1 MAPRKTMTQA
11 NENAPEIAVPDA
23 DRQGNELLLGGLG
36 VMAVGALGAI
46 AGGAL
51 CPVCIVATPALL
63 GVGAYRKWQA
73 RRGPTT
79 EENKR

>member
-1 MAPRKTMTQA
+1 MTQTDD
-11 NENAPEIAVPDA
+11 NAPEIAASDA
-23 DRQGNELLLGGLG
+23 DQQGNELLLGGLG

-73 RRGPTT
+73 RRGRVT
-79 EENKR
+79 EENER

>member
-1 MAPRKTMTQA
+1 MTQT
-11 NENAPEIAVPDA
+11 NENAPESAASDA
-23 DRQGNELLLGGLG
+23 DHQGNDLLLGGLG

-63 GVGAYRKWQA
+63 GAGAYKKWQA
-73 RRGPTT
+73 RRARDTR
-79 EENKR
+79 ENER